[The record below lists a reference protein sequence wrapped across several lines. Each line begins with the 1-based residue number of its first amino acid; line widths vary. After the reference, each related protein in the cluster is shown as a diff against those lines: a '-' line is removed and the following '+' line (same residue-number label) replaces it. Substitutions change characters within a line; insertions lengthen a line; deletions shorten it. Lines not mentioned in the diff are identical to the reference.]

1 MTLQLTR
8 TGIVPPTA
16 TEADGLRAEYEE
28 RSCMMLRGFLEPALL
43 HRIQDR
49 IASAH
54 WQESLH
60 DLDPPVT
67 DLRLADAVLDGTL
80 AALIHDAALFAIV
93 QDLTG
98 CAAIGT
104 FAGRI
109 YRMDPHAGHHDS
121 WHGDDDEGS
130 GPSNRMVALSVN
142 LSPERYVGGL
152 LELRRRGTTRLL
164 HSVANT
170 GAGDAILF
178 RIDHALEHRVT
189 DVEGT
194 HPKIAW
200 AGWFQRE
207 PVVDLGGLVRSS
219 GAW

>member
-1 MTLQLTR
+1 MALQLTH

-16 TEADGLRAEYEE
+16 AEADGLRAEYED

-43 HRIQDR
+43 QRIQER

-60 DLDPPVT
+60 DLDPRVT
-67 DLRLADAVLDGTL
+67 DLRMADAALDGILT
-80 AALIHDAALFAIV
+80 ALIQDAALFAIV
-93 QDLTG
+93 RDLTG
-98 CAAIGT
+98 CDVIGS

-121 WHGDDDEGS
+121 WHGDDDEGL

-142 LSPERYVGGL
+142 LSPEPYGGGL

-164 HSVANT
+164 HRVANT

-178 RIDHALEHRVT
+178 RVDPALEHRVT
-189 DVEGT
+189 EVDGT

-207 PVVDLGGLVRSS
+207 PAVDLGGLVRSS